1 MKITQQYKT
10 IVDTVHYSGR
20 CMNMGQQSPT
30 AAGAKPCTGTV
41 KDQEAELKIAEH
53 ASTESTLHNL
63 LPAIT
68 VEIMVLVP
76 KLALTKIADH

>member
-1 MKITQQYKT
+1 
-10 IVDTVHYSGR
+10 
-20 CMNMGQQSPT
+20 MNMGQQSPT